1 MNYKK
6 IHNIEEDK
14 TSELVKRIRFR
25 PVSVDS
31 DAAYDRLW
39 KRIVNAETP
48 IGVSSVWK
56 YVSIAASVLLLCVSS
71 VVLKN
76 NTGKRPLSYM
86 EVTSMAGSKTQVLLP
101 DSTIV
106 WLNGDS
112 WIRYPESFDDEG
124 RRVELIG
131 EAFFQVSKDKERPF
145 SVNLDGM
152 RIEVLGTEFNVFA
165 KKQVDIIETTL
176 VEGSVALFSAG
187 NETSV
192 PDRILNPNDQ
202 AIYTKRDDKIEVHQV
217 RSSLS
222 TSWVTGNFFFDK
234 VTFGDLLQVLERSF
248 HVEFHLKNERLKR
261 TYLTAQF
268 THQESLDD
276 ILSIL
281 QISLQYTYIIKDKTV
296 YIK

>member
-187 NETSV
+187 NETLV

-234 VTFGDLLQVLERSF
+234 VTFGDLLQVLEHSF
-248 HVEFHLKNERLKR
+248 HVKFHLKNERLER

>member
-187 NETSV
+187 NETLV

>member
-6 IHNIEEDK
+6 IHNIEKDR
-14 TSELVKRIRFR
+14 TSELVNRIRFR
-25 PVSVDS
+25 PVNVDS
-31 DAAYDRLW
+31 DAAYNRLW

-56 YVSIAASVLLLCVSS
+56 YISIAASVLLLCVSS
-71 VVLKN
+71 VLLQN
-76 NTGKRPLSYM
+76 IGKKPLSYM

-112 WIRYPESFDDEG
+112 RIRYPESFGDDE

-131 EAFFQVSKDKERPF
+131 EAFFHVTKDKERPF
-145 SVNLDGM
+145 SVNLDRM

-165 KKQVDIIETTL
+165 EEQSDIIETTL
-176 VEGSVALFSAG
+176 VEGSVALFSTG
-187 NETSV
+187 NETWV

-202 AIYTKRDDKIEVHQV
+202 AIYSKSEDKIEVHRV

-234 VTFGDLLQVLERSF
+234 VTFGDLLQVLEHSF
-248 HVEFHLKNERLKR
+248 HVKFHLKNERLER

-281 QISLQYTYIIKDKTV
+281 QISLQYAYVIKDKTV
-296 YIK
+296 YIR